1 MENKDL
7 LKLLNSIEY
16 SDDEIIELQNI
27 SLEKENT
34 IGEDLYKI
42 KNAKVLKK
50 ISFLELEN
58 LVLSK
63 ISKDDKI
70 KYGII
75 ALQSYFTENVQRV
88 SLGYMATEPI
98 VYLGLFITN
107 YKIFIFKMGY
117 TYNLLEDGYSNEI
130 ENIDSLIDMWNQ
142 CETITIKFKDGKEFS
157 PRPFGNK
164 TEQLFLDII
173 KYLKDEKSIKIIDY
187 KKKKLSVFEIF
198 LLLFFYILLLITIL
212 PTILK

>member
-1 MENKDL
+1 MENKGL

-34 IGEDLYKI
+34 IGEDFYKI
-42 KNAKVLKK
+42 KNDKVLRK
-50 ISFLELEN
+50 IAFLELEH

-63 ISKDDKI
+63 LSKDDKI
-70 KYGII
+70 KYKVI

-88 SLGYMATEPI
+88 LLGTMAAEPI
-98 VYLGLFITN
+98 VYLGLFITD

-117 TYNLLEDGYSNEI
+117 TYTLLEDGYSNEI
-130 ENIDSLIDMWNQ
+130 ENIECLIDMWNQ
-142 CETITIKFKDGKEFS
+142 CETIGIRFKDGREFY

-164 TEQLFLDII
+164 TNQLFLDII
-173 KYLKDEKSIKIIDY
+173 KYLKYEKSLSIIDY
-187 KKKKLSVFEIF
+187 KESKTFSFQKLFMIII
-198 LLLFFYILLLITIL
+198 YILILIILLSFIF
-212 PTILK
+212 K